1 MKKSSKLFAAGLALA
16 LASVASAQHAGH
28 DTGKPASGAA
38 PAARPASAPAA
49 SAQASAA
56 ARVAGR
62 ATGVVKR
69 LDAGQSLAMI
79 AHDPVRSLNWPPM
92 TMAFKFRDKALF
104 GKLAPGA
111 KIEFDFVQEGEDY
124 VVTALQVR

>member
-1 MKKSSKLFAAGLALA
+1 MKKSSFKFAAGLALA
-16 LASVASAQHAGH
+16 VAVAVAPAAFAQHAGH
-28 DTGKPASGAA
+28 DASKPAAAARPAAAAA
-38 PAARPASAPAA
+38 PAAAP
-49 SAQASAA
+49 
-56 ARVAGR
+56 RVAGR

-79 AHDPVRSLNWPPM
+79 AHDPVRSLNWPPI

>member
-1 MKKSSKLFAAGLALA
+1 MLAAGLALA
-16 LASVASAQHAGH
+16 VAVAVAPAAPAQHAGH
-28 DTGKPASGAA
+28 DAGKPAAAARPATAAA
-38 PAARPASAPAA
+38 PAAALAA
-49 SAQASAA
+49 GS
-56 ARVAGR
+56 RVAGR
-62 ATGVVKR
+62 ATGVVAR
-69 LDAGQSLAMI
+69 LLDAGQSLAMI

>member
-1 MKKSSKLFAAGLALA
+1 MKKSSFKFAAGLALA
-16 LASVASAQHAGH
+16 VAVAVAPAAFAQHAGH
-28 DTGKPASGAA
+28 DAGKPAAAARPATAAA
-38 PAARPASAPAA
+38 PAAAP
-49 SAQASAA
+49 
-56 ARVAGR
+56 RVAGR
-62 ATGVVKR
+62 ATGVVRR

>member
-1 MKKSSKLFAAGLALA
+1 MKKSSIFLAAGIALA
-16 LASVASAQHAGH
+16 FATPAFAQHAGH
-28 DTGKPASGAA
+28 DAPRAAASA
-38 PAARPASAPAA
+38 ASAPAA
-49 SAQASAA
+49 KPAA
-56 ARVAGR
+56 ARVSGH

-79 AHDPVRSLNWPPM
+79 AHDPVKSLNWPPM
-92 TMAFKFRDKALF
+92 TMGFKVRDKALF

-111 KIEFDFVQEGEDY
+111 KIEFDFVQDGEDY

>member
-1 MKKSSKLFAAGLALA
+1 MKMSSFTFAASLALA
-16 LASVASAQHAGH
+16 VSPAAIAQHAGH
-28 DTGKPASGAA
+28 DTGKPAAAAASAARPSTVAA
-38 PAARPASAPAA
+38 PAAAP
-49 SAQASAA
+49 
-56 ARVAGR
+56 RVAGH

-79 AHDPVRSLNWPPM
+79 AHDPVKSLNWPPM
-92 TMAFKFRDKALF
+92 TMGFKVRDKALF